1 VYRGYQ
7 VEFFGGIVLKE
18 IIEQE
23 IEYLHEDLCKISD
36 FIYHNPELGKMEF
49 KAVEKLTEMLK
60 QQGFQVEMNICG
72 YETAFKASYNSGK
85 AGPTIAFLCEY
96 DALPGIG
103 HGCGHNLIGVMGVG
117 AGIGLS
123 KAVESTGGKIVVL
136 GTPAEETHGAK
147 VAMAEQGIFADV
159 DVAMIVHPDGCTH
172 ASGGSLAMDA
182 IQMEFKGR
190 ASHAASAP
198 EKGINALDAV
208 IQTFNGINALRQ
220 HLSSDVRIHGIITQ
234 GGLAANIVPDYA
246 AAQFYVR
253 AGRRKDLADVVDKVQ
268 NCAKGAAEMTGA
280 KLTLSNYEFS
290 YDDMNTNQLLSA
302 VFNANL
308 LAAGEPYIYPARS
321 SCGSIDMGNVSY
333 VAPSI
338 HPYIGI
344 DNLELVGHTTAM
356 AAATLTETAHT
367 ALLRGAKAMAWTG
380 YDILV
385 NQQLLADI
393 KEEFNKSRTQ

>member
-1 VYRGYQ
+1 
-7 VEFFGGIVLKE
+7 VLKR
-18 IIEQE
+18 IITQE
-23 IEYLHEDLCKISD
+23 LEYLHEDLCRISD

-49 KAVEKLTEMLK
+49 KAVEKLTEILK
-60 QQGFQVEMNICG
+60 LHSFQVEMNICG

-123 KAVESTGGKIVVL
+123 KAVASTGGKIVVL

-159 DVAMIVHPDGCTH
+159 DVAMMVHPDGYSH
-172 ASGGSLAMDA
+172 ASGSSLAMDA
-182 IQMEFKGR
+182 IQIEFKGR

-220 HLSSDVRIHGIITQ
+220 HLSSDVRIHGIITN

-253 AGRRKDLADVVDKVQ
+253 AGRRKDLADVVDKVR

-280 KLTLSNYEFS
+280 KLKLSNYEVS
-290 YDDMNTNQLLSA
+290 YDEMNTNQLLLA
-302 VFNANL
+302 TFNANL
-308 LAAGEPYIYPARS
+308 LAAGEPTIYPPRS
-321 SCGSIDMGNVSY
+321 SCGSIDMGNVSC
-333 VAPSI
+333 VVPSI

-344 DNLELVGHTTAM
+344 ADMDVVGHTAAM
-356 AAATLTETAHT
+356 AAATITGKAHT

-380 YDILV
+380 YDILA

-393 KEEFNKSRTQ
+393 KEEFNESRTR